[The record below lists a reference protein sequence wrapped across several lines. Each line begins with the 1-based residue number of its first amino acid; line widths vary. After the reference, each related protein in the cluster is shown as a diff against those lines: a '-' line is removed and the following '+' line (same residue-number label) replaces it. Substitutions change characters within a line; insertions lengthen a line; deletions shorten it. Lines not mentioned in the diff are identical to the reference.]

1 MNNTQFRSLLLE
13 KTAAASTNNNGGAI
27 ATQRP
32 NATPMLGSRARSS
45 IPMTPRSVPGYNSSN
60 DFARQV
66 AEHKRELSGE
76 PAKKRFKSSAAPKGS
91 KLAQGYQDR
100 ARIRDT
106 DEEDDKEK
114 RLKALEEM
122 LKLQQIDQATFDKLR
137 DEIGVGGD
145 VGSTHLVKGLDF
157 KLLERV
163 RRGEDIAAPK
173 KEEPE
178 QEAVPNARV
187 EDELEQVL
195 EKDVEAVQKEQKEK
209 RGEMAPPPAKLS
221 RDQLLQKLKEGRKA
235 QPEPP
240 LPAEPALGDRFK
252 KVGTGDGSEK
262 KRFTE
267 VVDGR
272 RREVLVTTGKDGRT
286 KRKVRWLDKP
296 GEGPE
301 HPEIPETAQPM
312 GMEVPAELAAKQEAL
327 LKQQQEAE
335 DEDDDIFAGVGA
347 DYDPLADIDDDDAS
361 ESDGE
366 VKDIAPTVKADTRKE
381 PVTRERPQS
390 YFGTKDT
397 KEDQDSTQPIST
409 APTILAAMKRAAKLN
424 IPDAQVEHDE
434 GEAEDDD
441 PERLARRRQFVE
453 RLKKDERDD
462 ARDMDMG
469 FGESR
474 FGDEDDEDG
483 PIFEDE
489 GKKEKKAPRKRAPKK
504 RKGDK
509 DNVADV
515 MGVLAGRESK
525 KDKK

>member
-13 KTAAASTNNNGGAI
+13 KTAAAGTKNNGA
-27 ATQRP
+27 ATTTQRP
-32 NATPMLGSRARSS
+32 NTTPMLGSRARSS

-60 DFARQV
+60 EFARQV

-76 PAKKRFKSSAAPKGS
+76 PTKKRFKSSAAPKGS

-100 ARIRDT
+100 SRLRDI

-114 RLKALEEM
+114 RLTALEEM

-145 VGSTHLVKGLDF
+145 VASTHLVKGLDF

-163 RRGEDIAAPK
+163 RRGEDTAAPK
-173 KEEPE
+173 NEEAK
-178 QEAVPNARV
+178 QEVVREEEV
-187 EDELEQVL
+187 EKELEQAL
-195 EKDVEAVQKEQKEK
+195 EKDVEAVPKERNEK
-209 RGEMAPPPAKLS
+209 KGEMAPPPAKLS
-221 RDQLLQKLKEGRKA
+221 RDELLQKLRENRKA
-235 QPEPP
+235 QQEPTF
-240 LPAEPALGDRFK
+240 PAEPALGERFK
-252 KVGTGDGSEK
+252 KVGTGDGSGK

-267 VVDGR
+267 VIDGR

-286 KRKVRWLDKP
+286 KRKVRWIDRP

-301 HPEIPETAQPM
+301 QPEIQEAAQPM

-327 LKQQQEAE
+327 LKQQRVAE
-335 DEDDDIFAGVGA
+335 DDDDDIFAGVGA
-347 DYDPLADIDDDDAS
+347 NYDPLADIGDDDAS
-361 ESDGE
+361 GSEGDNPDSTAAL
-366 VKDIAPTVKADTRKE
+366 KMSSQAE
-381 PVTRERPQS
+381 PITRERPRS
-390 YFGTKDT
+390 YFGRKDT
-397 KEDQDSTQPIST
+397 KEDQDSTHPIST
-409 APTILAAMKRAAKLN
+409 DPTIFAAMKRAAKLN
-424 IPDAQVEHDE
+424 IPDAE
-434 GEAEDDD
+434 GEDVAEDDD
-441 PERLARRRQFVE
+441 PQRLARRKQFLE
-453 RLKKDERDD
+453 KLKKDDRAD

-489 GKKEKKAPRKRAPKK
+489 GKNERRAPRKRAPKR

-525 KDKK
+525 KERK